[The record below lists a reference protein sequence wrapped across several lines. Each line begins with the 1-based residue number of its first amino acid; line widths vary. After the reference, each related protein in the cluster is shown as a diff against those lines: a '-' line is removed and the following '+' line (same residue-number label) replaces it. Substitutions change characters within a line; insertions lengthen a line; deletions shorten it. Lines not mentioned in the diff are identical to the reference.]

1 MLHILMGRAR
11 TGKSGRVLQRIAALG
26 DSSQQILLVPEHASH
41 VAEMDLCRVCGDTAS
56 RHAEALTFK
65 LLASRVLG
73 ICGGSADVS
82 FGSLS
87 VDLQKCEHLGENCTV
102 DLNCAFG
109 ELVLIVPGRFRV
121 EPTKSAAFASV
132 SVSGAPDD
140 DAAEVIHVNC
150 DASFGEISIH
160 AGDRKSVV

>member
-1 MLHILMGRAR
+1 MPKI
-11 TGKSGRVLQRIAALG
+11 
-26 DSSQQILLVPEHASH
+26 
-41 VAEMDLCRVCGDTAS
+41 
-56 RHAEALTFK
+56 
-65 LLASRVLG
+65 
-73 ICGGSADVS
+73 SAS

-150 DASFGEISIH
+150 DASFGEISI
-160 AGDRKSVV
+160 RYV

>member
-1 MLHILMGRAR
+1 M
-11 TGKSGRVLQRIAALG
+11 
-26 DSSQQILLVPEHASH
+26 
-41 VAEMDLCRVCGDTAS
+41 
-56 RHAEALTFK
+56 
-65 LLASRVLG
+65 
-73 ICGGSADVS
+73 S
-82 FGSLS
+82 FGSLY
-87 VDLQKCEHLGENCTV
+87 VDLQKCERLAENCTV

-150 DASFGEISIH
+150 DASFGEISI
-160 AGDRKSVV
+160 RYV